1 MALKVTTTA
10 PDKRVEK
17 ERSKSKAA
25 DSTWR
30 SLGSGSLYQ
39 VSDLDREEAQQ
50 GTNAIGH
57 GDFQRL
63 IFGFTIVAQMVL
75 LCHTNVLALIT
86 NPVDHWCRPPPE
98 FADMP
103 TVLWKNVGI
112 PVDALGRY
120 SQCRM
125 YVRPGGGPN
134 DTETIPCN
142 TWDYNLDQELKS
154 ARSFW
159 NLVCHRTWLL
169 YLGKG
174 VFMSGALLVVPF
186 MGYLADTEGRR
197 PVIVGASFLLLLSAV
212 ASCFTEA
219 FPVYLALKFINS
231 ACASTVHIVTVIL
244 LFEVAPQE
252 YRTFYTGFG
261 SSVGAFFGEL
271 LFAVVTAIRLDWF
284 LLQLFVM
291 APTLLLLSATFAVH
305 ESPLWLLTMS
315 KLKEAE
321 EVIYA
326 AAKMNGVSRIQA
338 KQALE
343 RIKFEMNKANVP
355 FAPAGPSSLLGP
367 GSLRGRAAAVFATTF
382 TVMLTYYSVIWN
394 PKVGGSLLVRIIST
408 ILLPPTY
415 LVMYLALNTLGRLQL
430 MLVLFAMLGGASAMF
445 GIVTY
450 AKPSELSYALG
461 IAAKCVAS
469 ALVPTNYL
477 FMAEMFSSSVRSAV
491 ICSAYTCGRIGAV
504 FAAALSL
511 LQQAGREDVAFAVV
525 AVIVFAGLP
534 VLMSLPETSVGR
546 STAFSAS
553 SDAKEARDLLDMMQ
567 NTLQPRRTKAK
578 RRQKPTNA
586 PQEKRRRKSTN
597 APEEKH
603 KEKKQNSRARSSRI

>member
-1 MALKVTTTA
+1 MA

-17 ERSKSKAA
+17 EPSKSKGA

-30 SLGSGSLYQ
+30 SLGSGSFYQ

-50 GTNAIGH
+50 GTNVIGH

-75 LCHTNVLALIT
+75 LCHTNVLSLIT
-86 NPVDHWCRPPPE
+86 TPVDHLCKPSPQ
-98 FADMP
+98 FANMP
-103 TVLWKNVGI
+103 TAVWKNVGI
-112 PVDALGRY
+112 PADEVGRY
-120 SQCRM
+120 SQCRV

-134 DTETIPCN
+134 DTETIACN
-142 TWDYNLDQELKS
+142 TWDYDPDQALKS

-174 VFMSGALLVVPF
+174 VFMSGALFVVPF
-186 MGYLADTEGRR
+186 MGYLADTEGRK
-197 PVIVGASFLLLLSAV
+197 PVIVGASFILLLTAV
-212 ASCFTEA
+212 ASCFTET
-219 FPVYLALKFINS
+219 FLVYLALIFVNS

-252 YRTFYTGFG
+252 YRTFYMGFG

-284 LLQLFVM
+284 LLQILVM

-315 KLKEAE
+315 KVKEAE

-326 AAKMNGVSRIQA
+326 AARMNGVPRIQA
-338 KQALE
+338 KQAVD

-367 GSLRGRAAAVFATTF
+367 GSLRGRAAAVFANTF
-382 TVMLTYYSVIWN
+382 TVMLAYYSVTWN
-394 PKVGGSLLVRIIST
+394 PKLGGSLLVRIIST

-430 MLVLFAMLGGASAMF
+430 MLILFAMLGGASAMF
-445 GIVTY
+445 GVVTY

-477 FMAEMFSSSVRSAV
+477 FMAEMFSTSVRSAV
-491 ICSAYTCGRIGAV
+491 ICGAYTCGRIGAV
-504 FAAALSL
+504 FASVLSL

-546 STAFSAS
+546 STTFSAS
-553 SDAKEARDLLDMMQ
+553 SDKEAKDLLDMMQ

-586 PQEKRRRKSTN
+586 PQEKRRQKSTN
-597 APEEKH
+597 APQEKR
-603 KEKKQNSRARSSRI
+603 KVKKQNSRRRSSQM